1 MSTRSTSASEQRQQ
15 AAEDIKRGAHELGQQ
30 AQERMS
36 ELGDAARQQAEELQ
50 STLESR
56 IREKPIN
63 AILIAAGVGILIG
76 MLWRR

>member
-1 MSTRSTSASEQRQQ
+1 MANRSTSAGAQKQQ
-15 AAEDIKRGAHELGQQ
+15 PVDEIKHAVEELGQQ
-30 AQERMS
+30 AQERIS
-36 ELGDAARQQAEELQ
+36 ELGESARQQANDLQ

>member
-36 ELGDAARQQAEELQ
+36 ELGEAARLGFPAAEGRRPLTRCARPS
-50 STLESR
+50 STTAR
-56 IREKPIN
+56 
-63 AILIAAGVGILIG
+63 
-76 MLWRR
+76 

>member
-1 MSTRSTSASEQRQQ
+1 MPTRSTSSGEQIQQ
-15 AAEDIKRGAHELGQQ
+15 AANGIKRGAKELGQQ

-50 STLESR
+50 NTLESR

-63 AILIAAGVGILIG
+63 AILIAAGVGILVG